1 MKYTGISNGKKY
13 EVIKI
18 DPDNPN
24 IGLTK
29 FPESGF
35 TWWCTF
41 DSIEISE
48 DE

>member
-1 MKYTGISNGKKY
+1 MRITGFSNGKKY

-29 FPESGF
+29 FHETGF
-35 TWWCTF
+35 TQWCTF
-41 DSIEISE
+41 ESIEISE